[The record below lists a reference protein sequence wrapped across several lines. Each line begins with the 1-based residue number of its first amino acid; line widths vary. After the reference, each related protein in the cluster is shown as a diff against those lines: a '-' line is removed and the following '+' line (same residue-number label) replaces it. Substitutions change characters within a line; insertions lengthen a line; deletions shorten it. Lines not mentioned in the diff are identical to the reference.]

1 MSTTKSKTKEIATKP
16 VETTAP
22 INKEVRK
29 KPPKKTTSVK
39 SSAVSDPID
48 AVNVVEIIEIVE
60 LVENEVKSPLK
71 KIKATKAKVIR
82 DSFSFPEED
91 YRKISELKIACLAA
105 GVHVKKSEILR
116 AGLHLLTQLNP
127 DELKQAVEQVEK
139 VLTGRPKS
147 S

>member
-1 MSTTKSKTKEIATKP
+1 MSTTKLKTKEIATKP
-16 VETTAP
+16 IETAAP

-48 AVNVVEIIEIVE
+48 VVNVVDIVE

-82 DSFSFPEED
+82 DSFSFPVED
-91 YRKISELKIACLAA
+91 YRKISALKIACLAA